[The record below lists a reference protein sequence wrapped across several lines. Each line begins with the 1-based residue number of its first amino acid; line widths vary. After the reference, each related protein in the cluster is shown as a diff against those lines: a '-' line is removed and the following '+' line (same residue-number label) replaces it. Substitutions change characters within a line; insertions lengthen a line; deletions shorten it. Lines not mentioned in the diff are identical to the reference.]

1 VIILDTNVLSE
12 PLRPAPAASV
22 VEWLDAQA
30 PETLYLTTITLAE
43 MRFGI
48 AALPGGKR
56 KTALAERLED
66 AVVPFFT
73 DRILS
78 FDEPSSR
85 EYADLRAQARAQ
97 GLSLGDFDSLIA
109 GIARAHHFEVAT
121 RDTAPFEA
129 AGVRAVINPFE

>member
-1 VIILDTNVLSE
+1 MIVLDTNVLSE
-12 PLRPAPAASV
+12 PLRPSPAEHV
-22 VEWLDAQA
+22 IEWLDAQA

-48 AALPGGKR
+48 AALPRGKR
-56 KTALAERLED
+56 RTALADRFED
-66 AVVPFFT
+66 AVVPFFAG
-73 DRILS
+73 RILS

-85 EYADLRAQARAQ
+85 EYADLRARARAE

-109 GIARAHHFEVAT
+109 SIARAHNFEVAT

-129 AGVRAVINPFE
+129 ARVKAVINPFE